1 MGWTSYH
8 AEFYKNRTVDRKK
21 EMDKRW
27 TQKESEK
34 YPELNVLKSSIVG
47 NVYYAAIEVKR
58 NEIVEQV
65 IPMVVLTS
73 VNIKDILILL
83 IKKSDYI
90 IMIVQKEFL
99 TF

>member
-21 EMDKRW
+21 EMDKLW

-47 NVYYAAIEVKR
+47 
-58 NEIVEQV
+58 
-65 IPMVVLTS
+65 S
-73 VNIKDILILL
+73 
-83 IKKSDYI
+83 
-90 IMIVQKEFL
+90 IMLRLK
-99 TF
+99 